1 MKVHFVAIGG
11 SAMHNL
17 ALALHSKGLEVSG
30 SDDEVYEPSRSRL
43 DRAGLLQKKM
53 GWDADRITKDIDAV
67 ILGMH
72 ARIDNPE
79 LLKAQE
85 LGLPIYSYPEYVAK
99 ESEDKKRVV
108 IAGSHGKTTTTSIVM
123 NALDHAGI
131 EFDYLVGAQLEGYD
145 RMVKLSDADL
155 IILEGDEYLSSPID
169 RRPKMLHYKPHLAV
183 ITGIAW
189 DHINVFPT
197 FEDYVKQFDLFLE
210 SVMEEG
216 KVFYYEHDKELAKLA
231 EKDFQDLTLA
241 PYDRIAVDNGNTLVD
256 GDSYPIQLIG
266 QHNFQNI
273 KAAEL
278 ICSELGISKQ
288 DFYASLAT
296 FKGAAKRLQHIKVS
310 DSDVGH
316 VYLDFAHA
324 PSKVKATVDA
334 VKESYGKN
342 KLVAVLELHTFSS
355 LNKKFLPTYDKAL
368 DKADEAVVFY
378 DEHTLKM
385 KRMEPIDK
393 SFVKHCFGRSDLR
406 VITDA
411 EELEAYMNQ
420 VDLSNSNL
428 LLMSSGKFGGIDLLF

>member
-43 DRAGLLQKKM
+43 DRAGLLPKKM

-85 LGLPIYSYPEYVAK
+85 LGIPIYSYPEYVAK

-216 KVFYYEHDKELAKLA
+216 KVFYYEHDKELANLA
-231 EKDFQDLTLA
+231 EKDFQEVTLV

-342 KLVAVLELHTFSS
+342 KLVAILELHTFSS

-393 SFVKHCFGRSDLR
+393 SFVKHCFGRSNLR